1 MTNYRIEKLE
11 TIESYIENPTQ
22 EFYFEVFDGRYDIVM
37 VVDWGEEDDAIITY
51 CEKILETGQ
60 LSAKFEAADNKQG
73 FTITIQLGE
82 KTLLIPYQ
90 GEGADRDTTLR
101 ALNEILHPEYEIRFC
116 KASDGS
122 DTLEFIP
129 LPQKLWHQLDL
140 KYAEKMDDLFA
151 RFEHDSVFFR
161 S

>member
-1 MTNYRIEKLE
+1 MTNYSIEKLE

-22 EFYFEVFDGRYDIVM
+22 EFYFEVFDGRYDIIM
-37 VVDWGEEDDAIITY
+37 VVDWGEEDDAIITS
-51 CEKILETGQ
+51 CEKILETGK

-73 FTITIQLGE
+73 FTITIQLVE

-101 ALNEILHPEYEIRFC
+101 ALNEILHPDYEIRFC

-129 LPQKLWHQLDL
+129 LPQKIWHQLDL
-140 KYAEKMDDLFA
+140 KYAEKMDDMFA
-151 RFEHDSVFFR
+151 RFEHDSVFFG